1 MRKYAPSVAWP
12 VQSMTGE
19 VASPHTLTVRNLH
32 VEVAGTEILKGVNL
46 ELRSGELTAMMGP
59 NGSGKSTLAYA
70 LMGHPKY
77 KVTSGQVLL
86 DGKDL
91 LALTVDQRARAG
103 LFLGFQYPQE
113 VSGLSLS
120 KFLWTSYMQRHTMET
135 ADAEG
140 FGRDL
145 TEHLGYLGMDES
157 FLKRSLN
164 EGFSGGEKKRAEILQ
179 MSTLS
184 PVFAILDEPDSGLDI
199 DAVRAVGETVARL
212 DRPGIGIL
220 VITHYQRILKYVK
233 PVRVFVMVDGA
244 VALSGGRELAE
255 ELEAKGYDWVKVGLV
270 PNA

>member
-1 MRKYAPSVAWP
+1 MSDN
-12 VQSMTGE
+12 GGGD
-19 VASPHTLTVRNLH
+19 HTLVVKGLRA
-32 VEVAGTEILKGVNL
+32 EVAGKEILKGVDL
-46 ELRSGELTAMMGP
+46 ELRTGELTAMMGP

-77 KVTSGQVLL
+77 KVTAGTVRL

-91 LALTVDQRARAG
+91 LAMTVDQRARAG

-120 KFLWTSYMQRHTMET
+120 KFLWTAYMQRRT
-135 ADAEG
+135 AENANVEK
-140 FGRDL
+140 FGQDL
-145 TEHLGYLGMDES
+145 STHLGYLGMDDT

-164 EGFSGGEKKRAEILQ
+164 EGFSGGEKKRTEVLQ
-179 MSTLS
+179 MATLD

-199 DAVRAVGETVARL
+199 DAVKAVGETVARL
-212 DRPGIGIL
+212 QHPGVGIL
-220 VITHYQRILKYVK
+220 VITHYQRILKFVK
-233 PVRVFVMVDGA
+233 PQRVFVMVDGA

-270 PNA
+270 PSA